1 MSNYMFLNYLILFS
15 SFINHF
21 TRRAVLQN
29 ALTTS
34 IVSKGNIYNDS
45 QNDLNN
51 NLNNNFE
58 NYGNLWKY
66 EKNNNNYINKNIEF
80 DENSDEYKTIIH
92 VENNDIYIY
101 GPITPEGCFHLEQ
114 YLIKL
119 AKVAIQ
125 NDEYNPRINLH
136 IQSMGG
142 TLLPAFGVIDL
153 IQSSQVPVDT
163 YISGFAASAA
173 SLISVSG
180 KKRYMTK
187 NSMMLIHSLRTT
199 IGEVNYNQL
208 EDQFLN
214 SQSMMNLV
222 KNIYKENSYISDDK
236 LEYLLEHDFWLNSS
250 ECLKYKLVDSVIW

>member
-1 MSNYMFLNYLILFS
+1 MLLFNYLILFS

-34 IVSKGNIYNDS
+34 IVAEGNSY
-45 QNDLNN
+45 NN
-51 NLNNNFE
+51 NLYNNKNNSYDDFQ

-66 EKNNNNYINKNIEF
+66 EKSNNNYYNKNIEF

-125 NDEYNPRINLH
+125 NDEYNSRINL
-136 IQSMGG
+136 QSM
-142 TLLPAFGVIDL
+142 
-153 IQSSQVPVDT
+153 
-163 YISGFAASAA
+163 
-173 SLISVSG
+173 
-180 KKRYMTK
+180 
-187 NSMMLIHSLRTT
+187 
-199 IGEVNYNQL
+199 
-208 EDQFLN
+208 
-214 SQSMMNLV
+214 
-222 KNIYKENSYISDDK
+222 
-236 LEYLLEHDFWLNSS
+236 
-250 ECLKYKLVDSVIW
+250 